1 MTSNDD
7 AVGVDLVLRLRWW
20 ALGGQA
26 LAVWPALRL
35 GWLPGDRLLSF
46 MAIIAF
52 MALFTVVSRGV
63 LARRRIDATKGFL
76 FFQLAFDALSCEP
89 SVSFLETPGRA
100 T

>member
-1 MTSNDD
+1 
-7 AVGVDLVLRLRWW
+7 
-20 ALGGQA
+20 
-26 LAVWPALRL
+26 
-35 GWLPGDRLLSF
+35 